1 MCVQWPNW
9 IRIKIVLPTKAQTDL
24 MADLLVFR
32 CPYTGMN
39 VQTDLPK
46 QEIKE
51 GEQLYGRALGHDK

>member
-1 MCVQWPNW
+1 L